1 MKAYKGFDKDLK
13 CRGFQ
18 YEIGKEYEE
27 KEAEACEKGFHACE
41 NPLEVFRYYPPC
53 DGNRY
58 CEVEQDGEL
67 SKHGGDSKV
76 ASTKIKIGVELGL
89 KGLIQAGVSFIL
101 DKVNW
106 KADAA
111 TNTDAQSAAV
121 NLGYR
126 SAATNTGDLSA
137 AMNTGDYSA
146 VVNSGDYSAA
156 MNTGYR
162 SAAVNSGDRSAAVNT
177 GDYSAV
183 VNSGD
188 YSAAMNTGYRS
199 AAVNSGDRS
208 AAVNTGDYSAVVNSG
223 IQSAVVNSGIQSA
236 AVNSGIQSAAVNS
249 GIGSAAVNSGTRSAA
264 EVSNGDSVAIVTG
277 YNSKAKAGLG
287 SAIVIAERGDWNGK
301 TYPLNN
307 IKAAIVDGEKIK
319 ADTWY
324 TLKNG
329 EFVECD

>member
-1 MKAYKGFDKDLK
+1 MLKQKNKQKGDIKMKAYKGFDRDLK

-27 KEAEACEKGFHACE
+27 KEAEACE

-67 SKHGGDSKV
+67 SKHDGDSKV

-111 TNTDAQSAAV
+111 TNTGAQSAAV

-137 AMNTGDYSA
+137 AMNTGD
-146 VVNSGDYSAA
+146 
-156 MNTGYR
+156 
-162 SAAVNSGDRSAAVNT
+162 RSAAVNT
-177 GDYSAV
+177 GDY
-183 VNSGD
+183 
-188 YSAAMNTGYRS
+188 
-199 AAVNSGDRS
+199 
-208 AAVNTGDYSAVVNSG
+208 
-223 IQSAVVNSGIQSA
+223 SA

-249 GIGSAAVNSGTRSAA
+249 GTGSAAET
-264 EVSNGDSVAIVTG
+264 SNGDSVAIVTG

-287 SAIVIAERGDWNGK
+287 SAIVIAERGVWNGK
-301 TYPLNN
+301 TYPLIN

-324 TLKNG
+324 TLING

>member
-27 KEAEACEKGFHACE
+27 KEAKACEKGFHACE
-41 NPLEVFRYYPPC
+41 NPFDVFGYYPPC

-58 CEVEQDGEL
+58 CEVEQEGEL

-106 KADAA
+106 KDDAA
-111 TNTDAQSAAV
+111 TNTGNYSAAT
-121 NLGYR
+121 NTGYR
-126 SAATNTGDLSA
+126 SAATNTG
-137 AMNTGDYSA
+137 YC
-146 VVNSGDYSAA
+146 SAA

-162 SAAVNSGDRSAAVNT
+162 SAATNTGYRSAATNT
-177 GDYSAV
+177 G
-183 VNSGD
+183 N
-188 YSAAMNTGYRS
+188 YSAAMNTGDQSAATNTGNYSAATNTGYRS
-199 AAVNSGDRS
+199 AATNTGYCS
-208 AAVNTGDYSAVVNSG
+208 AAMNTGD
-223 IQSAVVNSGIQSA
+223 Q
-236 AVNSGIQSAAVNS
+236 
-249 GIGSAAVNSGTRSAA
+249 SAA
-264 EVSNGDSVAIVTG
+264 EVSNGGSVAIVTG
-277 YNSKAKAGLG
+277 RNSKAKAGFG
-287 SAIVIAERGDWNGK
+287 SAIVIAERGEWNGK
-301 TYPLNN
+301 TYPLIN

-324 TLKNG
+324 TLANG

>member
-137 AMNTGDYSA
+137 AMNTGD
-146 VVNSGDYSAA
+146 
-156 MNTGYR
+156 
-162 SAAVNSGDRSAAVNT
+162 RSAAVNT

-199 AAVNSGDRS
+199 AAVNSGF
-208 AAVNTGDYSAVVNSG
+208 
-223 IQSAVVNSGIQSA
+223 
-236 AVNSGIQSAAVNS
+236 QSAAVNS
-249 GIGSAAVNSGTRSAA
+249 GIGSAAVNSGIQSAAVNSGFQSAAVNSGTRSAAVNSGTGSAA

>member
-27 KEAEACEKGFHACE
+27 KEAQTCE

-58 CEVEQDGEL
+58 CEVEQDREL

-89 KGLIQAGVSFIL
+89 KGLVQAGVSFIL

-111 TNTDAQSAAV
+111 TNTGDQSVAVNSGNYSVAVNTGTQSAAV
-121 NLGYR
+121 NLGF
-126 SAATNTGDLSA
+126 
-137 AMNTGDYSA
+137 
-146 VVNSGDYSAA
+146 
-156 MNTGYR
+156 R
-162 SAAVNSGDRSAAVNT
+162 SAAVNSGDWSATTNT
-177 GDYSAV
+177 GDR
-183 VNSGD
+183 
-188 YSAAMNTGYRS
+188 SAAMNTGF
-199 AAVNSGDRS
+199 
-208 AAVNTGDYSAVVNSG
+208 
-223 IQSAVVNSGIQSA
+223 
-236 AVNSGIQSAAVNS
+236 
-249 GIGSAAVNSGTRSAA
+249 RSAA
-264 EVSNGDSVAIVTG
+264 EVSSGGSVAIVTD
-277 YNSKAKAGLG
+277 YQSKAKAGLG
-287 SAIVIAERGDWNGK
+287 SAIVIAERNDWNGE
-301 TYPLNN
+301 TYPLIN

>member
-137 AMNTGDYSA
+137 AMNTGD
-146 VVNSGDYSAA
+146 
-156 MNTGYR
+156 
-162 SAAVNSGDRSAAVNT
+162 RSAAVNT

-183 VNSGD
+183 MNTGDYSAVMNTGDYSAVMNTGDYSAVMNTGD
-188 YSAAMNTGYRS
+188 YSAAMNTGFQS
-199 AAVNSGDRS
+199 TAVNSGF
-208 AAVNTGDYSAVVNSG
+208 
-223 IQSAVVNSGIQSA
+223 QST
-236 AVNSGIQSAAVNS
+236 
-249 GIGSAAVNSGTRSAA
+249 AVNSGTGSAA

-277 YNSKAKAGLG
+277 YNSKAKAGFG
-287 SAIVIAERGDWNGK
+287 SAIVITERGVWNGK
-301 TYPLNN
+301 TYPLIN

-324 TLKNG
+324 TLKTASLLNAINRK
-329 EFVECD
+329 ELSWNEIKI

>member
-111 TNTDAQSAAV
+111 TNTGAQSAAV

-126 SAATNTGDLSA
+126 SAATNT
-137 AMNTGDYSA
+137 
-146 VVNSGDYSAA
+146 
-156 MNTGYR
+156 
-162 SAAVNSGDRSAAVNT
+162 GDRSAAVNT

-188 YSAAMNTGYRS
+188 YSAAMNTGF
-199 AAVNSGDRS
+199 
-208 AAVNTGDYSAVVNSG
+208 
-223 IQSAVVNSGIQSA
+223 QSA
-236 AVNSGIQSAAVNS
+236 AVNSGFRSTAVNS
-249 GIGSAAVNSGTRSAA
+249 GNRSAA

-287 SAIVIAERGDWNGK
+287 SAIVIAERGVWNGE

-324 TLKNG
+324 TLKDG

>member
-121 NLGYR
+121 NWGYR

-137 AMNTGDYSA
+137 AMNT
-146 VVNSGDYSAA
+146 
-156 MNTGYR
+156 
-162 SAAVNSGDRSAAVNT
+162 GDRSAAVNT

-199 AAVNSGDRS
+199 AAVNSGF
-208 AAVNTGDYSAVVNSG
+208 
-223 IQSAVVNSGIQSA
+223 QSA
-236 AVNSGIQSAAVNS
+236 AVNSGFQSAAVNS
-249 GIGSAAVNSGTRSAA
+249 GIGSAAVNSGTRSAAVNSGTRSAA

-287 SAIVIAERGDWNGK
+287 SAIVIAERGVWNGK
-301 TYPLNN
+301 TYPLIN

>member
-106 KADAA
+106 KDDMA
-111 TNTDAQSAAV
+111 TNT
-121 NLGYR
+121 GYQ
-126 SAATNTGDLSA
+126 SAATNTG
-137 AMNTGDYSA
+137 Y
-146 VVNSGDYSAA
+146 Y
-156 MNTGYR
+156 
-162 SAAVNSGDRSAAVNT
+162 
-177 GDYSAV
+177 
-183 VNSGD
+183 
-188 YSAAMNTGYRS
+188 
-199 AAVNSGDRS
+199 
-208 AAVNTGDYSAVVNSG
+208 
-223 IQSAVVNSGIQSA
+223 
-236 AVNSGIQSAAVNS
+236 
-249 GIGSAAVNSGTRSAA
+249 SAA
-264 EVSNGDSVAIVTG
+264 EVANGGSVAIVTG
-277 YNSKAKAGLG
+277 CNSKAKAGLG
-287 SAIVIAERGDWNGK
+287 SAIVVAERGDWNGK
-301 TYPLNN
+301 TYPLLN

>member
-1 MKAYKGFDKDLK
+1 MKAYKGFDRDLK

-67 SKHGGDSKV
+67 SKHDGDSKV

-137 AMNTGDYSA
+137 AMNTGD
-146 VVNSGDYSAA
+146 
-156 MNTGYR
+156 R
-162 SAAVNSGDRSAAVNT
+162 SAAVST

-199 AAVNSGDRS
+199 AAVNSG
-208 AAVNTGDYSAVVNSG
+208 
-223 IQSAVVNSGIQSA
+223 IQSA
-236 AVNSGIQSAAVNS
+236 AVNSGFQ
-249 GIGSAAVNSGTRSAA
+249 SAAVNSGTRSAAVNSGTGSAA

>member
-137 AMNTGDYSA
+137 AMNTGD
-146 VVNSGDYSAA
+146 
-156 MNTGYR
+156 
-162 SAAVNSGDRSAAVNT
+162 RSAAVNT

-183 VNSGD
+183 MNTGDYSAVMNTGD
-188 YSAAMNTGYRS
+188 YSAAMNTG
-199 AAVNSGDRS
+199 DRS
-208 AAVNTGDYSAVVNSG
+208 AAMNTGF
-223 IQSAVVNSGIQSA
+223 
-236 AVNSGIQSAAVNS
+236 QSAAVNS
-249 GIGSAAVNSGTRSAA
+249 GIGSAAVNSGIQSAAVNSGTRSTAVNSGTGSAA

-277 YNSKAKAGLG
+277 YNSKAKAGFG
-287 SAIVIAERGDWNGK
+287 SAIVITERGVWNGK
-301 TYPLNN
+301 TYPLIN

-329 EFVECD
+329 EFVECN

>member
-121 NLGYR
+121 NWGYR

-137 AMNTGDYSA
+137 AMNTGDYSAATNTGDYSAATNTGDRSAATNTGSYSAATNTGDYSA

-162 SAAVNSGDRSAAVNT
+162 SAAVNSGF
-177 GDYSAV
+177 
-183 VNSGD
+183 
-188 YSAAMNTGYRS
+188 
-199 AAVNSGDRS
+199 
-208 AAVNTGDYSAVVNSG
+208 
-223 IQSAVVNSGIQSA
+223 
-236 AVNSGIQSAAVNS
+236 QSAAVNS

-287 SAIVIAERGDWNGK
+287 SAIVIAERGVWNGK
-301 TYPLNN
+301 TYPLIN

>member
-1 MKAYKGFDKDLK
+1 MKAYKGFDRDLK

-27 KEAEACEKGFHACE
+27 KESEACEKGFRACE

-67 SKHGGDSKV
+67 FKHGGDSKV

-121 NLGYR
+121 NLGDR

-137 AMNTGDYSA
+137 AMNTGDRSAAVSTGDYSA

-162 SAAVNSGDRSAAVNT
+162 SAAVNSGF
-177 GDYSAV
+177 
-183 VNSGD
+183 
-188 YSAAMNTGYRS
+188 
-199 AAVNSGDRS
+199 
-208 AAVNTGDYSAVVNSG
+208 
-223 IQSAVVNSGIQSA
+223 
-236 AVNSGIQSAAVNS
+236 QSAAVNS
-249 GIGSAAVNSGTRSAA
+249 GIGSAAVNSGIQSAAVNSGFQSAAVNSGTRSAAVNSGTGSAA

>member
-121 NLGYR
+121 NWGYR

-137 AMNTGDYSA
+137 AMNT
-146 VVNSGDYSAA
+146 
-156 MNTGYR
+156 
-162 SAAVNSGDRSAAVNT
+162 GDRSAAVNT

-188 YSAAMNTGYRS
+188 YSAAMNTGYR
-199 AAVNSGDRS
+199 
-208 AAVNTGDYSAVVNSG
+208 
-223 IQSAVVNSGIQSA
+223 
-236 AVNSGIQSAAVNS
+236 
-249 GIGSAAVNSGTRSAA
+249 SAAVNSGTRSAA

-287 SAIVIAERGDWNGK
+287 SAIVIAERGVWNGK
-301 TYPLNN
+301 TYPLIN

>member
-76 ASTKIKIGVELGL
+76 ASTKIKIGVELRL

-111 TNTDAQSAAV
+111 TNTGDYSAVV
-121 NLGYR
+121 N
-126 SAATNTGDLSA
+126 S
-137 AMNTGDYSA
+137 GDYSA

-162 SAAVNSGDRSAAVNT
+162 SAAVNSGD
-177 GDYSAV
+177 YSAV

-188 YSAAMNTGYRS
+188 YSAA
-199 AAVNSGDRS
+199 VNSGF
-208 AAVNTGDYSAVVNSG
+208 
-223 IQSAVVNSGIQSA
+223 Q
-236 AVNSGIQSAAVNS
+236 
-249 GIGSAAVNSGTRSAA
+249 SAAVNSGTRSAA

-287 SAIVIAERGDWNGK
+287 SAIVIAERGVWNGK
-301 TYPLNN
+301 TYPLIN

>member
-1 MKAYKGFDKDLK
+1 MDIGSVTIVILAQTKTNAETKNKQKGDIKMKAYKGFDRDLK

-137 AMNTGDYSA
+137 AMNTGD
-146 VVNSGDYSAA
+146 
-156 MNTGYR
+156 
-162 SAAVNSGDRSAAVNT
+162 RSAAVNT

-199 AAVNSGDRS
+199 AAVNSGFQS
-208 AAVNTGDYSAVVNSG
+208 AAVNSG
-223 IQSAVVNSGIQSA
+223 IGSA

-249 GIGSAAVNSGTRSAA
+249 GIGSAA

-301 TYPLNN
+301 TYPLIN

-329 EFVECD
+329 EFVEYD

>member
-27 KEAEACEKGFHACE
+27 KEVEACEKGFHACE

-111 TNTDAQSAAV
+111 TNTGFQSAAV

-137 AMNTGDYSA
+137 AMNTGD
-146 VVNSGDYSAA
+146 
-156 MNTGYR
+156 
-162 SAAVNSGDRSAAVNT
+162 RSAAVNT

-188 YSAAMNTGYRS
+188 CSAAMNTGYRS
-199 AAVNSGDRS
+199 AAMNTGTGS
-208 AAVNTGDYSAVVNSG
+208 AAVNSG
-223 IQSAVVNSGIQSA
+223 FQSA
-236 AVNSGIQSAAVNS
+236 AVNSGIQSVAVNT
-249 GIGSAAVNSGTRSAA
+249 GTGSAA
-264 EVSNGDSVAIVTG
+264 EVSNGGSVAIVTG

-287 SAIVIAERGDWNGK
+287 SAIVIAERGVWNGK
-301 TYPLNN
+301 TYPLIN

>member
-1 MKAYKGFDKDLK
+1 MKAYKGFDRDLK

-137 AMNTGDYSA
+137 AMNTGD
-146 VVNSGDYSAA
+146 
-156 MNTGYR
+156 R
-162 SAAVNSGDRSAAVNT
+162 SAAVST

-199 AAVNSGDRS
+199 AAVNSGF
-208 AAVNTGDYSAVVNSG
+208 
-223 IQSAVVNSGIQSA
+223 
-236 AVNSGIQSAAVNS
+236 QSAAVNS
-249 GIGSAAVNSGTRSAA
+249 GIGSAAVNSGIQSAAVNSGFQSAAVNSGTRSAAVNSGTGSAA

>member
-137 AMNTGDYSA
+137 AMNTGD
-146 VVNSGDYSAA
+146 
-156 MNTGYR
+156 
-162 SAAVNSGDRSAAVNT
+162 RSAAVNT

-183 VNSGD
+183 
-188 YSAAMNTGYRS
+188 MNTGY
-199 AAVNSGDRS
+199 RS
-208 AAVNTGDYSAVVNSG
+208 AAVNTGDYSAVMNTG
-223 IQSAVVNSGIQSA
+223 DYSA
-236 AVNSGIQSAAVNS
+236 AMNTGFQSAAVNS
-249 GIGSAAVNSGTRSAA
+249 GIGSAAVNSGIQSAAVNSGTRSTAVNSGTGSAA

-277 YNSKAKAGLG
+277 YNSKAKAGFG
-287 SAIVIAERGDWNGK
+287 SAIVITERGVWNGK
-301 TYPLNN
+301 TYPLIN

-329 EFVECD
+329 EFVECN

>member
-1 MKAYKGFDKDLK
+1 MKAYKGFDKGLK

-121 NLGYR
+121 NWGYR

-137 AMNTGDYSA
+137 AMNT
-146 VVNSGDYSAA
+146 
-156 MNTGYR
+156 
-162 SAAVNSGDRSAAVNT
+162 GDRSAAVNT

-199 AAVNSGDRS
+199 AAVNSGF
-208 AAVNTGDYSAVVNSG
+208 
-223 IQSAVVNSGIQSA
+223 
-236 AVNSGIQSAAVNS
+236 QSAAVNS
-249 GIGSAAVNSGTRSAA
+249 GIGSAAVNSGTRSAAVNSGTRSAA

-287 SAIVIAERGDWNGK
+287 SAIVIAERGVWNGK
-301 TYPLNN
+301 TYPLIN

>member
-121 NLGYR
+121 NWGYR

-137 AMNTGDYSA
+137 AMNT
-146 VVNSGDYSAA
+146 
-156 MNTGYR
+156 
-162 SAAVNSGDRSAAVNT
+162 GDRSAAVNT

-199 AAVNSGDRS
+199 AGVNSGF
-208 AAVNTGDYSAVVNSG
+208 
-223 IQSAVVNSGIQSA
+223 
-236 AVNSGIQSAAVNS
+236 QSAAVNS
-249 GIGSAAVNSGTRSAA
+249 GIGSAAVNSGTRSAAVNSGTRSAA

-287 SAIVIAERGDWNGK
+287 SAIVIAERGVWNGK
-301 TYPLNN
+301 TYPLIN